1 MRVMSLSHP
10 PLTGRSVSLL
20 PLALEHV
27 PALWAVAQTIP
38 EAARITLVPASEE
51 ATLSYVQQALELAE
65 RAAALPYVIQCL
77 ERDAVVGTTR
87 FADLTRWGLEGREGK
102 LDVVEIGWT
111 FLARE
116 AQRTAINSEVK
127 YVMLEHA
134 FETLGVL
141 RVTIKTDSQN
151 GKSRAAI
158 ERLGARFE
166 GILRNHMPSATGGVR
181 DTAMYSVI
189 AQEWPALRATL
200 QARCSR
206 PSRPPVREGASEP
219 TAQ

>member
-1 MRVMSLSHP
+1 MSPSMPLAHP
-10 PLTGRSVSLL
+10 PLAGRTVRLE
-20 PLALEHV
+20 PLTIEHV

-38 EAARITLVPASEE
+38 EARRITLVPASEE
-51 ATLSYVQQALELAE
+51 ATRDYVDAALQLAA
-65 RAAALPYVIQCL
+65 RDAALPYAIRSL
-77 ERDAVVGTTR
+77 ERGGIVVGTTR
-87 FADLTRWGLEGREGK
+87 FASLERWGLAGREDK

-141 RVTIKTDSQN
+141 RVTIKTDARNAQ
-151 GKSRAAI
+151 SRAAI
-158 ERLGARFE
+158 ERLGAHFE
-166 GILRNHMPSATGGVR
+166 GILRNHMPNATGGVR

-189 AQEWPALRATL
+189 VQDWPTLRATL
-200 QARCSR
+200 KARLLR
-206 PSRPPVREGASEP
+206 
-219 TAQ
+219 

>member
-1 MRVMSLSHP
+1 MSLSHL
-10 PLTGRSVSLL
+10 PLSGHSVSLL

-38 EAARITLVPASEE
+38 EATRITLVPTSEE
-51 ATLSYVQQALELAE
+51 ATRRYVVQALEFAE
-65 RAAALPYVIQCL
+65 RNAALPYVIL
-77 ERDAVVGTTR
+77 SVERGTIVGTTR
-87 FADLTRWGLEGREGK
+87 FANLERWKLESREDK

-116 AQRTAINSEVK
+116 AQRTAINGEMK
-127 YVMLEHA
+127 YLMLEHA

-141 RVTIKTDSQN
+141 RVTIKTDSRNAQ
-151 GKSRAAI
+151 SRAAI

-166 GILRNHMPSATGGVR
+166 GILRNHMPNATGGVR

-189 AQEWPALRATL
+189 AEEWPALRATL
-200 QARCSR
+200 KARPAR
-206 PSRPPVREGASEP
+206 
-219 TAQ
+219 